1 MRKMGKEM
9 GEDVAGEDLDQMM
22 DDVETGEGGDDGED

>member
-9 GEDVAGEDLDQMM
+9 GEDVAGEDFDGMM
-22 DDVETGEGGDDGED
+22 DEVEGGEGGEEGDE

>member
-9 GEDVAGEDLDQMM
+9 GEDVAGEDFDQML
-22 DDVETGEGGDDGED
+22 DEVEAGEGDEDGDE